1 MANASARATILVC
14 RLLSILC
21 FFTAFTV
28 VSAQGDS
35 DATPSQAELDHARQ
49 LIRET
54 PCPGWTPKPLAVI
67 QAVNRLRSMGKE
79 HAISLLREIAPDV
92 NIDGMGTIVTEPDNS
107 ARQEPELDYPI
118 AYFDDQRVCLLI
130 PLLFEADRD
139 GIPPPEPWYDKDR
152 RRWCCVAATQAIQGG
167 IPFVICG
174 EWSYGGLPYPTRRLV
189 EWAAAHGRLREKPI
203 EPQDDP
209 LLAAAELFNKIA
221 AGDVSI
227 EEWRMFAGGDD
238 LKKLRDSLRKQAI
251 SMLPLALNDRRRVQW
266 EEVKNIVAQSG
277 VRWDRKSQAFVLTGT
292 GDKR

>member
-1 MANASARATILVC
+1 MANSSARATILVC

-21 FFTAFTV
+21 FFTACTV

-54 PCPGWTPKPLAVI
+54 PCPGTPGNPVLVI
-67 QAVNRLRSMGKE
+67 RSVNCLRALGKTQAIALLFEVASVSNIGRVVSKE
-79 HAISLLREIAPDV
+79 SDADDSVPVRYGQTI
-92 NIDGMGTIVTEPDNS
+92 NTIV
-107 ARQEPELDYPI
+107 
-118 AYFDDQRVCLLI
+118 
-130 PLLFEADRD
+130 PLLFEVPDH
-139 GIPPPEPWYDKDR
+139 GTLPPDAWYCAKHKK
-152 RRWCCVAATQAIQGG
+152 WNGVASTRVLQGD
-167 IPFVICG
+167 IPFDIAG
-174 EWSYGGLPYPTRRLV
+174 EWTYGGSPPLTRPLV
-189 EWAAAHGRLREKPI
+189 EWAAENGRLREKPI

-238 LKKLRDSLRKQAI
+238 LKKLRDSLREQAI
-251 SMLPLALNDRRRVQW
+251 SMLPLAINDRRKVQW

-277 VRWDRKSQAFVLTGT
+277 VRWDRNSQAYVLTGT
-292 GDKR
+292 GNKR